1 MGWVKGQSGNPG
13 GRPKGLKDDPRKK
26 SLRRLMDRVVSAHEN
41 EVEAAL
47 LRALKTEERVIPG
60 LDLWG
65 RVRRELGP
73 GAEAPNDRTVLN
85 VAIVLESSG
94 AISHAALPPG
104 GLEIHLDGG
113 NGANGRD
120 GRVRDSG

>member
-1 MGWVKGQSGNPG
+1 MAWVKGQSGNPA
-13 GRPKGLKDDPRKK
+13 GRKPGRGVTPT
-26 SLRRLMDRVVSAHEN
+26 LRRLMDRVVSGHEG

-73 GAEAPNDRTVLN
+73 GAEPLNERTILN
-85 VAIVLESSG
+85 VAIVLESPAGSP
-94 AISHAALPPG
+94 HAALPAG

-113 NGANGRD
+113 NGTHGGN
-120 GRVRDSG
+120 GRVRDPG

>member
-1 MGWVKGQSGNPG
+1 MAWKKGQSGNPA
-13 GRPKGLKDDPRKK
+13 GRKRGSGPERTPT
-26 SLRRLMDRVVSAHEN
+26 LRRLMDRVVSGHED

-47 LRALKTEERVIPG
+47 LKALKTERLVIPG

-73 GAEAPNDRTVLN
+73 NAEGLSGGRVLN
-85 VAIVLESSG
+85 VAIVLESG
-94 AISHAALPPG
+94 AGQPQPALPPG

-113 NGANGRD
+113 NGTNGGSGSIRD
-120 GRVRDSG
+120 PR